1 MVAVDA
7 TESPALQAK
16 YGVQGFPT
24 LKIFGQ
30 VLAAYSSLML
40 NSDSDDVLNF
50 MFHVSCF
57 MFHVSC
63 FMSMYIFSHLYV
75 YVHAYIG

>member
-30 VLAAYSSLML
+30 VIDTYSYLTL
-40 NSDSDDVLNF
+40 GF
-50 MFHVSCF
+50 
-57 MFHVSC
+57 
-63 FMSMYIFSHLYV
+63 
-75 YVHAYIG
+75 

>member
-40 NSDSDDVLNF
+40 NSDGDDVLNF
-50 MFHVSCF
+50 MFHVSCL
-57 MFHVSC
+57 MFN
-63 FMSMYIFSHLYV
+63 LYV